1 MYSCIQQVQSDFHV
15 LWTEEVHDDVSNA
28 LFTVE
33 PPSKKPRHSPK
44 PQTATEIATSIF
56 QCDVT
61 DFGHLLSPEITV
73 DLEPSDPSRKRKFAF
88 E

>member
-1 MYSCIQQVQSDFHV
+1 M
-15 LWTEEVHDDVSNA
+15 WTEKVHDDVSDA

-44 PQTATEIATSIF
+44 PPTATEIATSIF
-56 QCDVT
+56 ECDVT
-61 DFGHLLSPEITV
+61 DFGHLLSSEITV
-73 DLEPSDPSRKRKFAF
+73 DLEPSDPSRKRKF